1 MIEIISQYNDKNIES
16 MPEKPEL
23 EDEKIINCLK
33 IEYGLS
39 VEKIAFLP
47 LGADLNTAVYRVVT
61 NDETVYF
68 LKLRRGEFDEASVA
82 VPKYLSDLG
91 IKQIIP
97 SLATQTGRLWASL
110 APFNVILYPFVEGH
124 NGFER
129 NLSDQQWVEFGAA
142 LKRFHT
148 ADIPLA
154 ITSNTQREKFSP
166 QWRDSVKMF
175 LERIKEETFKEPVAI
190 EMAAF
195 LKTKSNEILELVKR
209 AERFAQMLQGQPAGF
224 ILCHGDIHAWNLLIP
239 DDDTFYMVDWDT
251 LVFAPKERDLMFIG
265 GGLGGNGHTPRE
277 EEALFYQGYGQT
289 WIDPIAMA
297 CYRYERIIE
306 DIAVYCGQIFLSD
319 EGGEDRK
326 QSLEYLKSNFL
337 PDSTIEM
344 ACQSDKKLRDGWV
357 IKS

>member
-1 MIEIISQYNDKNIES
+1 ML
-16 MPEKPEL
+16 EKPEL
-23 EDEKIINCLK
+23 KDEKIVACLK
-33 IEYGLS
+33 TEYGLS

-68 LKLRRGEFDEASVA
+68 LKLRRGEFDEATVA

-97 SLATQTGRLWASL
+97 SLTTQTGQLWASL
-110 APFNVILYPFVEGH
+110 APFKVILYPYVEGH

-148 ADIPLA
+148 ADIPSA
-154 ITSNTQREKFSP
+154 ITSSIQREKFSP
-166 QWRDSVKMF
+166 QWRDTVKMF
-175 LERIKEETFKEPVAI
+175 LERIEVETFDEPVAV

-195 LKTKSNEILELVKR
+195 LKIKGDETLELVKR
-209 AERFAQMLQGQPAGF
+209 AERFAQMLQEQPPEF
-224 ILCHGDIHAWNLLIP
+224 ILCHADIHAWNLLI
-239 DDDTFYMVDWDT
+239 DDNDAFYMVDWDT
-251 LVFAPKERDLMFIG
+251 LIFAPKERDLMFVG

-289 WIDPIAMA
+289 QIDPIAMA
-297 CYRYERIIE
+297 YYRYERIIE

-337 PDSTIEM
+337 PNCTIEM
-344 ACQSDKKLRDGWV
+344 ACQSDKTLRDD
-357 IKS
+357 

>member
-1 MIEIISQYNDKNIES
+1 ML
-16 MPEKPEL
+16 EKPEL
-23 EDEKIINCLK
+23 KDEKIINCLQT
-33 IEYGLS
+33 EYGLS

-68 LKLRRGEFDEASVA
+68 LKLRRGEFDEATVA

-97 SLATQTGRLWASL
+97 SLTTQTGQLWASL
-110 APFNVILYPFVEGH
+110 APFKVILYPYVEGH

-148 ADIPLA
+148 ADIPSA
-154 ITSNTQREKFSP
+154 ITSSIQREKFSP
-166 QWRDSVKMF
+166 QWRDTVKMF
-175 LERIKEETFKEPVAI
+175 LERIEAETFDEPVAV

-195 LKTKSNEILELVKR
+195 LKIKGDETLELVKR
-209 AERFAQMLQGQPAGF
+209 AERFAQMLREQPPEF
-224 ILCHGDIHAWNLLIP
+224 ILCHADIHAWNLLI
-239 DDDTFYMVDWDT
+239 DDNDAFYMVDWDT
-251 LVFAPKERDLMFIG
+251 LIFAPKERDLMFVG

-289 WIDPIAMA
+289 QIDPIAMA
-297 CYRYERIIE
+297 YYRYERIIE

-337 PDSTIEM
+337 PNCTIEM
-344 ACQSDKKLRDGWV
+344 ACQSDKTLRDD
-357 IKS
+357 